1 MAKRLF
7 ARGSDGKVAIF
18 KGTDPAPFNSPL
30 SNLADLYF
38 HSDLGYLG
46 NGLLVTGT
54 ISHGERTRSS
64 STSKGLFGSST
75 HYNPRNGTADYLL
88 ATHDYAAGAPF
99 VAFVGDAQM
108 PSGTAVQKVGESVR
122 AVSVYV
128 TSTQIRVFENW
139 ATFDNTLGAVNRTYS
154 VILFDRLTTATD
166 TTSILIEPN
175 RFRAGFGKLD
185 TDFLYLRKQDTNP
198 DFYVTA
204 GKTADVNSGRLK
216 VVLPDGSIPI
226 NDSGYGG
233 GFTGSTGTG
242 VDL

>member
-18 KGTDPAPFNSPL
+18 NGTDIAPFNDPIA
-30 SNLADLYF
+30 NLTNLYF

-54 ISHGERTRSS
+54 INHPGVTRSS

-75 HYNPRNGTADYLL
+75 NYNPQNGSNDYLL
-88 ATHDYAAGAPF
+88 ANHSYSATAPF
-99 VAFVGDAQM
+99 VAFIGDAQM
-108 PSGTAVQKVGESVR
+108 PSGTVVQQVGQSVR
-122 AVSVYV
+122 AVSVYR

-139 ATFDNTLGAVNRTYS
+139 ATFDDSLGAISRTYS
-154 VILFDRLTTATD
+154 VILFERLNTALNS
-166 TTSILIEPN
+166 TSILIEGD

-185 TDFLYLRKQDTNP
+185 TDFLYLRRNNENP
-198 DFYVTA
+198 DFYVTT

-216 VVLPDGSIPI
+216 VVLPDGSVPVV
-226 NDSGYGG
+226 DSGYGG
-233 GFTGSTGTG
+233 SFSGVGGTG
-242 VDL
+242 VEL